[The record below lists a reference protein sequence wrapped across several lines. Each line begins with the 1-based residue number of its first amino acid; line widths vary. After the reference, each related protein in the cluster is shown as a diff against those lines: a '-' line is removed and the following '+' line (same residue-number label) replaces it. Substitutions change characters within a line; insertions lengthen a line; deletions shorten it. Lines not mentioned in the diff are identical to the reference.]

1 MNNEQIARAF
11 SGHSFEETFHRLTPD
26 STWDL
31 VGQTR
36 LHGRDAIIATCR
48 ETEQELA
55 HVETT
60 WLKFVSTGIG
70 EVVAVHAMGRYAG
83 PDGISTVSS
92 CDLFEFDGQ
101 QIATITSFTVELLD
115 DTPAV
120 DA

>member
-1 MNNEQIARAF
+1 MHNRPAVRTRAAHPT
-11 SGHSFEETFHRLTPD
+11 SRHR
-26 STWDL
+26 
-31 VGQTR
+31 
-36 LHGRDAIIATCR
+36 
-48 ETEQELA
+48 
-55 HVETT
+55 
-60 WLKFVSTGIG
+60 
-70 EVVAVHAMGRYAG
+70 